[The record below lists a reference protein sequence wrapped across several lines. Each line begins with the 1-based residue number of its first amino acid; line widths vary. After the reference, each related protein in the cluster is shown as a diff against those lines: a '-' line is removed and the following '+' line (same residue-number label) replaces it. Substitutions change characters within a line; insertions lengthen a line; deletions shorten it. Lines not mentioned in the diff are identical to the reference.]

1 MFSSEL
7 KVMHFLKQIQWPN
20 HEFDSLNFGTGV
32 TWHLFDDVLVCSEQN
47 YYFAGK
53 KSSQHDES
61 HH

>member
-32 TWHLFDDVLVCSEQN
+32 TWHLFDDVCSEQN
-47 YYFAGK
+47 YYFDGK
-53 KSSQHDES
+53 KIIAA
-61 HH
+61 